1 MLAGSRVATMKAIAC
16 LPAALFLTLF
26 AAAGAADDSPPPAG
40 PAGAGTRP
48 RVCLVLSGGGA
59 RGLAHVGVLKVLES
73 LRVPVDCVAGTSMG
87 AVVGGLYASGMS
99 AEEIETLVR
108 TLDWRSSFDDRSPRQ
123 DLDYRR
129 KQEERQFL
137 VRLPVGF
144 DREGFRLPRGLVQGQ
159 KLTQVLREKTLPVA
173 AVEDFDRL
181 PIPFRAVATD
191 IESGEAV
198 VLAHGDLTE
207 AMRASMS
214 APGVFAPVEA
224 GDRLLVDGGLVN
236 NLPVDVV
243 RSMGAD
249 IVIAVDVGFRPQ
261 PREELDSA
269 IALSNQMIAVML
281 QRETARQRALLRPG
295 DVLIQPPLGTLSSI
309 EFDRVGQFLRKGE
322 EAARLASASLRVLAA
337 PQPDWQDYLAR
348 RRALRDAPA
357 PRVDFVRAGPASQ
370 RHAASVEAAMG
381 SLVGRPLDTR
391 EVERGIRR
399 LYGDGTFEVVD
410 YRLRRE
416 HGSTGLEVSARP
428 KSWGPNY
435 VRFGLELQDDFEGG
449 NNFNAGLRAL
459 FTDLN
464 ALGGEFQ
471 LDLQVGEEPTVFAEL
486 YQPLGPASPWFIAPR
501 VSTDRRSFDVISGDF
516 RLAEYRVRTGEL
528 GLDFGREL
536 GNWGEVRTGFL
547 RASGSS
553 QLRVGDPFGELP
565 RRTDFERGELYAR
578 FGLDRLDSAY
588 FPGHGELFTL
598 EWYSGR
604 ESLGADFDSDRVTL
618 DWLLARS
625 RGRDT
630 GVLWLT
636 GGSNISAPAD
646 AVQDFFTLGGLFNL
660 SGRVAESL
668 AGPQFAI
675 ARGIYYRRIGRGGPG
690 FLNVP
695 TYAGLSLEIGNVW
708 DRRSDIDFDSARV
721 NGAGFVGLDTPLGPV
736 YFAVG
741 FDEGGGNSFYLLLGR
756 IR

>member
-1 MLAGSRVATMKAIAC
+1 MKAIAC
-16 LPAALFLTLF
+16 LSCLVLLALC
-26 AAAGAADDSPPPAG
+26 
-40 PAGAGTRP
+40 AGAGAEDASPPDAVAPQEPARL
-48 RVCLVLSGGGA
+48 RVGLVLSGGGA
-59 RGLAHVGVLKVLES
+59 RGLAHVGVLKILEQ
-73 LRVPVDCVAGTSMG
+73 LQVPVDCIAGTSMG
-87 AVVGGLYASGMS
+87 AVVGGLYAAGLS
-99 AEEIETLVR
+99 ADEIETLVR
-108 TLDWRSSFDDRSPRQ
+108 TLDWRSSFEDRSPRQ

-159 KLTQVLREKTLPVA
+159 KLTQVLRERTLAVA
-173 AVEDFDRL
+173 AIEDFDRL

-191 IESGEAV
+191 IETGEAV
-198 VLAHGDLTE
+198 VLGHGDLTE

-224 GDRLLVDGGLVN
+224 GERLLVDGGLVN
-236 NLPVDVV
+236 NLPVDVI

-281 QRETARQRALLRPG
+281 QRETARQRALMTTG
-295 DVLIQPPLGTLSSI
+295 DVLIEPPLGNLSSI
-309 EFDRVGQFLRKGE
+309 EFDRVSQFLRKGE
-322 EAARLASASLRVLAA
+322 EAASAAAGRLQALALDEA
-337 PQPDWQDYLAR
+337 AWRGYLAR
-348 RRALRDAPA
+348 RA
-357 PRVDFVRAGPASQ
+357 PRGEALPRIDFLRTEPGSQ
-370 RHAASVEAAMG
+370 RYAASIEAALG
-381 SLVGRPLDTR
+381 PLVGQPLDPGA
-391 EVERGIRR
+391 VETGIRR

-410 YRLRRE
+410 YRLLE
-416 HGSTGLEVSARP
+416 EGGAAGLEVTARP

-449 NNFNAGLRAL
+449 NNFNAGVRLL

-464 ALGGEFQ
+464 AYRGEFQ
-471 LDLQVGEEPTVFAEL
+471 LDLQLGEEPTVFAEL
-486 YQPLGPASPWFIAPR
+486 YQPLGPASPWFVAPR
-501 VSTDRRSFDVISGDF
+501 ARTDRRSFDVISGDF
-516 RLAEYRVRTGEL
+516 RLAEYRVRTGEI

-536 GNWGEVRTGFL
+536 GNWGEL
-547 RASGSS
+547 RAGVLRGSGSS
-553 QLRVGDPFGELP
+553 QLRVGDPFGDLP
-565 RRTDFERGELYAR
+565 RRTDFERGEVYAR

-588 FPGHGELFTL
+588 FPRHGELFTL
-598 EWYSGR
+598 DWHSGR

-625 RGRDT
+625 QGRDT
-630 GVLWLT
+630 AVLWLT

-660 SGRVAESL
+660 SGRVADSV
-668 AGPQFAI
+668 AGPHFAI
-675 ARGIYYRRIGRGGPG
+675 ARGIYYRRIGRGGQG

-695 TYAGLSLEIGNVW
+695 TYAGLSLELGNVW
-708 DRRSDIDFDSARV
+708 DRRSDIGFDTARF

-736 YFAVG
+736 YLAVG